1 MYQYGW
7 FSPNG
12 ENVNFGILSNLTFHS
27 LVKKTYLTLTFVKAA
42 ALAIKL
48 AEGRPDAGLPPHNEM
63 KKGVERAFRK
73 GNILKDKFWEGI
85 L

>member
-1 MYQYGW
+1 M
-7 FSPNG
+7 PG
-12 ENVNFGILSNLTFHS
+12 EKSAWDPGSRIPAYYAGL
-27 LVKKTYLTLTFVKAA
+27 AA
-42 ALAIKL
+42 ALTIKL
-48 AEGRPDAGLPPHNEM
+48 AGGRPEAGLPSHNEM